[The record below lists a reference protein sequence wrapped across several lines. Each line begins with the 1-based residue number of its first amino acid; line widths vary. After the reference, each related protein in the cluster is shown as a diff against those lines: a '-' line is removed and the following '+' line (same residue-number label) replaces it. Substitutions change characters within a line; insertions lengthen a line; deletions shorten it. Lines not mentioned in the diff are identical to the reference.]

1 MEVLRVEGLT
11 VDYGAGGGQ
20 VHALRNV
27 SLTIQEGEIVGVVGE
42 SGSGKSTLALAVS
55 RLLRSPPAIQRSG
68 RIVFRGSDMAKLLP
82 SEIDSVRGTG
92 IFMVFQD
99 PFLSLNPLMRVKDQ
113 IVEAVSV
120 RLKHDSRSV
129 DQKEAERE
137 AISHLKT
144 VRIGDAE
151 DIAERY
157 PHQISGGQIQRVMLA
172 MALAERPRLLVADE
186 PTTALDVTT
195 QSQILAVL
203 KDIVD
208 ETKMGVLFVTH
219 DLAVAGVICNQVA
232 VLYGGMVQ
240 EAGPT
245 SKILFEPK
253 HPYTVGL
260 IDSVPSKTKNEGP
273 LTAIRG
279 SFNPAGL
286 EGICFFAPRC
296 PLAREECR
304 RGVPAQNTVDGTV
317 VRCINYGENYES

>member
-1 MEVLRVEGLT
+1 VEVLRVEGLT
-11 VDYGAGGGQ
+11 VDYKAGAGQ
-20 VHALRNV
+20 IHALRNV
-27 SLTIQEGEIVGVVGE
+27 SLTIREGEVVGVVGE

-68 RIVFRGSDMAKLLP
+68 RIVFRGSDIAQLLP
-82 SEIDSVRGTG
+82 SKIDNIRGTG

-99 PFLSLNPLMRVKDQ
+99 PFLSLNPLMKVKDQ
-113 IVEAVSV
+113 VVEAISV
-120 RLKHDSRSV
+120 RLKHDSRSF
-129 DQKEAERE
+129 DPEEAERE

-203 KDIVD
+203 KDIVG

-219 DLAVAGVICNQVA
+219 DLAVAGVICDQMA

-245 SKILFEPK
+245 GKILFEPK
-253 HPYTVGL
+253 HPYTMGL
-260 IDSVPSKTKNEGP
+260 LDSVPSKTKKEGP

-286 EGICFFAPRC
+286 EEICPFTPRC
-296 PLAREECR
+296 PLARDECR
-304 RGVPAQNTVDGTV
+304 KGIPAQNTVDGTV

>member
-1 MEVLRVEGLT
+1 MLKVEGLT
-11 VDYGAGGGQ
+11 VDYPAGGGQ
-20 VHALRNV
+20 VHALRNI
-27 SLTIQEGEIVGVVGE
+27 SLSIEEGEIVGVVGE

-68 RIVFRGSDMAKLLP
+68 SIVFRGSDIARLLP
-82 SEIDSVRGTG
+82 SKIDFVRGTG

-113 IVEAVSV
+113 IVEAIAV
-120 RLKHDSRSV
+120 RSKRDSIQFER
-129 DQKEAERE
+129 KTAEGE

-151 DIAERY
+151 DIAGRY

-172 MALAERPRLLVADE
+172 MALAERPQLLIADE

-203 KDIVD
+203 KDIV
-208 ETKMGVLFVTH
+208 EEAKMGVLFVTH
-219 DLAVAGVICNQVA
+219 DLAVAGMVCDKMA

-245 SKILFEPK
+245 DKILFEPK

-260 IDSVPSKTKNEGP
+260 INSIPSKAKTEGS

-286 EGICFFAPRC
+286 EGICAFAPRC
-296 PLAREECR
+296 PLVRDGCR
-304 RGVPAQNTVDGTV
+304 KGVPLENQVDGV
-317 VRCINYGENYES
+317 LVRCINYGEKYEP

>member
-1 MEVLRVEGLT
+1 M
-11 VDYGAGGGQ
+11 DYKAGGGQ

-68 RIVFRGSDMAKLLP
+68 RIVFRGSDIAELLP
-82 SEIDSVRGTG
+82 AKIDNIRGTG

-99 PFLSLNPLMRVKDQ
+99 PFLSLNPLMKVKDQ
-113 IVEAVSV
+113 IVEAIFV
-120 RLKHDSRSV
+120 RSKHGSHHLERE
-129 DQKEAERE
+129 EAERE

-151 DIAERY
+151 DVAERY

-172 MALAERPRLLVADE
+172 MALAERPQLLIADE

-195 QSQILAVL
+195 QSQILATL
-203 KDIVD
+203 KDIVE

-219 DLAVAGVICNQVA
+219 DLAVAGVICNQMA

-253 HPYTVGL
+253 HPYTIGL
-260 IDSVPSKTKNEGP
+260 IDSVPSKTKKEGP

-279 SFNPAGL
+279 SFNPVGL
-286 EGICFFAPRC
+286 EEICPFTPRC
-296 PLAREECR
+296 PLARGECKK
-304 RGVPAQNTVDGTV
+304 GVPAQNTVDGTI
-317 VRCINYGENYES
+317 VRCVNYGENYES

>member
-1 MEVLRVEGLT
+1 VEVLRVDGLT
-11 VDYGAGGGQ
+11 VDYRAGGGQ
-20 VHALRNV
+20 VHALKNV
-27 SLTIQEGEIVGVVGE
+27 SLSIQEGEIVGVVGE

-68 RIVFRGSDMAKLLP
+68 SIVFGGSDIAQLLP
-82 SEIDSVRGTG
+82 SEIDNLRGTG

-99 PFLSLNPLMRVKDQ
+99 PFLSLNPLMRIKDQ
-113 IVEAVSV
+113 IVEAIAV
-120 RLKHDSRSV
+120 RLKRGSSPFNR
-129 DQKEAERE
+129 EAAERE
-137 AISHLKT
+137 AVSHLKT

-172 MALAERPRLLVADE
+172 MALAERPQLLVADE

-203 KDIVD
+203 KDIVE

-219 DLAVAGVICNQVA
+219 DLAVAGVICDQMT

-245 SKILFEPK
+245 NRILFEPK

-260 IDSVPSKTKNEGP
+260 INSLPSKTKTEGP
-273 LTAIRG
+273 LAAIKG

-286 EGICFFAPRC
+286 EEICLFAPRC
-296 PLAREECR
+296 PLARDECR
-304 RGVPAQNTVDGTV
+304 KGVPAQNTVDGTV

>member
-11 VDYGAGGGQ
+11 VDYGVGGGT
-20 VHALRNV
+20 VHALRDV
-27 SLTIQEGEIVGVVGE
+27 SLSIQEGEIVGVVGE

-55 RLLRSPPAIQRSG
+55 RLLRSPPAVQRGGS
-68 RIVFRGSDMAKLLP
+68 ITFRGSEISQMQP
-82 SEIDSVRGTG
+82 SEIDRLRGTG

-99 PFLSLNPLMRVKDQ
+99 PFLSLNPLMKVKDQ
-113 IVEAVSV
+113 IAEVIAVRTKRSSSPYDRSSAEGEAV
-120 RLKHDSRSV
+120 
-129 DQKEAERE
+129 A
-137 AISHLKT
+137 HLKT

-172 MALAERPRLLVADE
+172 MALAARPQLLVADE

-195 QSQILAVL
+195 QAQILAVL
-203 KDIVD
+203 KEIVGT
-208 ETKMGVLFVTH
+208 TKMGVLYVTH
-219 DLAVAGVICNQVA
+219 DLAVAGVICDRMA

-245 SKILFEPK
+245 DKILFEPK

-260 IDSVPSKTKNEGP
+260 MNSIPSKTKKEGP

-279 SFNPAGL
+279 SFNPEGL
-286 EGICFFAPRC
+286 GGICSFAPRC
-296 PLAREECR
+296 PLVREECR
-304 RGVPAQNTVDGTV
+304 RGIPAQNPVDGRV
-317 VRCINYGENYES
+317 VRCINYGENYEQ

>member
-11 VDYGAGGGQ
+11 VDYKAGGGQ

-27 SLTIQEGEIVGVVGE
+27 SLTIQEREIVGVVGE

-68 RIVFRGSDMAKLLP
+68 RIVFRGSDIAQLLP
-82 SEIDSVRGTG
+82 SKIDNIRGTG

-99 PFLSLNPLMRVKDQ
+99 PFLSLNPLMKVKDQ
-113 IVEAVSV
+113 IIEAISV
-120 RLKHDSRSV
+120 RLKHDSRRF
-129 DQKEAERE
+129 DREEAERG

-151 DIAERY
+151 DVAERY
-157 PHQISGGQIQRVMLA
+157 PHQLSGGQIQRVMLA
-172 MALAERPRLLVADE
+172 MALAERPQLLIADE

-195 QSQILAVL
+195 QSQILTTL
-203 KDIVD
+203 KDIVE

-219 DLAVAGVICNQVA
+219 DLAVAGVICNQMA

-253 HPYTVGL
+253 HPYTMGL
-260 IDSVPSKTKNEGP
+260 IDSVPSKTKEEGP

-286 EGICFFAPRC
+286 EKICPFTPRC
-296 PLAREECR
+296 PLARDECR
-304 RGVPAQNTVDGTV
+304 KGVPAQNMVDGTV

>member
-1 MEVLRVEGLT
+1 MEVLLVDRLT
-11 VDYGAGGGQ
+11 VDYRARGGQ
-20 VHALRNV
+20 IHALRDV
-27 SLTIQEGEIVGVVGE
+27 SLSIQEGEIVGVVGE

-55 RLLRSPPAIQRSG
+55 RLLRSPPAIQRGG
-68 RIVFRGSDMAKLLP
+68 RVVFRGSDISSLP
-82 SEIDSVRGTG
+82 PSKIDGIRGTG

-113 IVEAVSV
+113 IVEAIAV
-120 RLKHDSRSV
+120 RSKRSSSRF
-129 DQKEAERE
+129 DKTAAERE
-137 AISHLKT
+137 VVSHLKT

-172 MALAERPRLLVADE
+172 MALAERPQLLVADE

-203 KDIVD
+203 KEIVE

-219 DLAVAGVICNQVA
+219 DLAVAGTLCDQMA
-232 VLYGGMVQ
+232 VLYGGMIQ

-245 SKILFEPK
+245 SKILSEPK

-260 IDSVPSKTKNEGP
+260 INSVPSKTKEEGP

-279 SFNPAGL
+279 SFNPEGL
-286 EGICFFAPRC
+286 EKICPFTPRC
-296 PLAREECR
+296 PLARSACEK
-304 RGVPAQNTVDGTV
+304 GIPAQNAIDGTL

>member
-1 MEVLRVEGLT
+1 VEVLRVDGLS
-11 VDYGAGGGQ
+11 VDYAAGGGM
-20 VHALRNV
+20 VHALWNV
-27 SLTIQEGEIVGVVGE
+27 SLSIQEGEIVGVVGE
-42 SGSGKSTLALAVS
+42 SGSGKSTLALAIS
-55 RLLRSPPAIQRSG
+55 RLLRSPPAIQRGG
-68 RIVFRGSDMAKLLP
+68 RIVFRGSDIAQLLP
-82 SEIDSVRGTG
+82 SKIDFVRGTG

-99 PFLSLNPLMRVKDQ
+99 PFLSLNPLMKVKDQ
-113 IVEAVSV
+113 IVEAIAV
-120 RLKHDSRSV
+120 RLKRDSEPFNRKSAEG
-129 DQKEAERE
+129 EAV
-137 AISHLKT
+137 SHLKT

-172 MALAERPRLLVADE
+172 MALAERPQLLIADE

-203 KDIVD
+203 KDIVG
-208 ETKMGVLFVTH
+208 ETRMGVLYVTH
-219 DLAVAGVICNQVA
+219 DLAVAGMICDQMA

-260 IDSVPSKTKNEGP
+260 INSVPSKAKAEGP

-279 SFNPAGL
+279 SFNPVGL
-286 EGICFFAPRC
+286 EGICSFAPRC
-296 PLAREECR
+296 PLVRDECR
-304 RGVPAQNTVDGTV
+304 KGVPAQNPVNGAV
-317 VRCINYGENYES
+317 VRCINYGENYEP